1 MPKLKL
7 PAKSPR
13 IDMTPMVDLFCVL
26 LIFFILTAT
35 VRPQEAAPVDVP
47 FSVSEKHVPDANI
60 MTVLIAKDER
70 IFFNVDNGPDTIY
83 QFRQHILNEMG
94 NRYDIEFTPQEL
106 RKFAD
111 INSSFGVPI
120 HNMKDYLKARNMR
133 KREPYE
139 TGIPIDST
147 DNQLAMWVLC
157 SRLVNPNVDACIK
170 GDADVEFPIVRKVLD
185 ILQDRNV
192 NRFNLITGL
201 QVVEVSEDEITEDEI
216 TE

>member
-1 MPKLKL
+1 MPKIKL

-13 IDMTPMVDLFCVL
+13 IDMTPMVDLFSVL
-26 LIFFILTAT
+26 LIFFVLTAT
-35 VRPQEAAPVDVP
+35 VRPQESAPVDVP
-47 FSVSEKHVPDANI
+47 FSVSEKHVPDANV

-70 IFFNVDNGPDTIY
+70 IFFNVDNGPDTVY

-111 INSSFGVPI
+111 INCSFGVPI
-120 HNMKDYLKARNMR
+120 NNMKDYLKARTMR
-133 KREPYE
+133 ERDPYE

-147 DNQLAMWVLC
+147 DNQLAMWILC
-157 SRLVNPNVDACIK
+157 SRLVNPSVQACIK
-170 GDADVEFPIVRKVLD
+170 GDADTEFPIVRRVLD
-185 ILQDRNV
+185 IMQDRNV
-192 NRFNLITGL
+192 RSFNLITGL
-201 QVVEVSEDEITEDEI
+201 RVVEVSEDKITEEN